1 MYTDTLASNI
11 YQHYSITMLS
21 GATSN
26 EDRLYMKSSS
36 GHICHE
42 GHLVFH
48 STVHEHVQKSGSRAP
63 HINFDT

>member
-1 MYTDTLASNI
+1 
-11 YQHYSITMLS
+11 MLS

-63 HINFDT
+63 HINFDTWWKWVIIFTLWPLYP